1 MGSSPGDRYMA
12 ARLGRGSAMATTMY
26 GVGAPDSGS
35 GEHQGDGVVL
45 KEVAPGPDGGWQRL
59 APAMRL

>member
-1 MGSSPGDRYMA
+1 MA
-12 ARLGRGSAMATTMY
+12 SMMY

-35 GEHQGDGVVL
+35 REYQGDGVVL
-45 KEVAPGPDGGWQRL
+45 KEVAPRPDSGWRRL